1 MQNLWSY
8 FPVKMGESRNM
19 IAGLYDLEETIGEGH
34 YAVVKLARFNNMI
47 WIWTQ
52 SHVLCPRHVF
62 TGEKVAVKVIDK
74 LKLDQ
79 ATRMQ
84 MLQVKPPDLNEE
96 FAVAT
101 GMACHK
107 LEEFDIPH
115 DMPFA

>member
-1 MQNLWSY
+1 M
-8 FPVKMGESRNM
+8 
-19 IAGLYDLEETIGEGH
+19 
-34 YAVVKLARFNNMI
+34 
-47 WIWTQ
+47 
-52 SHVLCPRHVF
+52 
-62 TGEKVAVKVIDK
+62 AVKVIDK

-84 MLQVKPPDLNEE
+84 MLQVKHPGLNEE

-115 DMPFA
+115 DMPFADPS